1 MEKDL
6 ELSEENKDEEL
17 GQIVPHI
24 KSLVKKSKTML
35 KKKREDQKKNEVLE
49 KKQAEEAKYAYTPRE
64 GFNWDNVA
72 VAFDEVL

>member
-1 MEKDL
+1 
-6 ELSEENKDEEL
+6 
-17 GQIVPHI
+17 
-24 KSLVKKSKTML
+24 ML

-72 VAFDEVL
+72 VAFDEVLWNYAKLTIFI

>member
-1 MEKDL
+1 
-6 ELSEENKDEEL
+6 
-17 GQIVPHI
+17 
-24 KSLVKKSKTML
+24 ML

-72 VAFDEVL
+72 VAFDEVLWK